1 MVPLISRPIHPSTNA
16 FPPAGMPCDRVISW
30 LMLALHAI
38 VRVQFRHVLR
48 REPVEKC
55 QMPVAFH
62 KLINKFFEIT
72 QLGVVAEFDLLENRS
87 ALIFLLIHN
96 SINAE

>member
-1 MVPLISRPIHPSTNA
+1 MSSD
-16 FPPAGMPCDRVISW
+16 GC
-30 LMLALHAI
+30 
-38 VRVQFRHVLR
+38 
-48 REPVEKC
+48 PVEKH
-55 QMPVAFH
+55 QMPAVFY